1 MEDEVELEETAVST
15 NWVVTCSHLV
25 SVCLSSVCCVE
36 DTVLPLLSLTILV
49 LTSSSSLNVFINC
62 CWEDSIFCLDSADVP
77 NFSVTVSAASFSVP
91 AAALTPE
98 TKVFSSVLAIFE
110 VAVMVDLSVSK
121 KVLSSVFDAYFFSRS
136 EMKDITSWDV

>member
-1 MEDEVELEETAVST
+1 M
-15 NWVVTCSHLV
+15 
-25 SVCLSSVCCVE
+25 
-36 DTVLPLLSLTILV
+36 
-49 LTSSSSLNVFINC
+49 
-62 CWEDSIFCLDSADVP
+62 P
-77 NFSVTVSAASFSVP
+77 NFSVTVSAASDSVP

-98 TKVFSSVLAIFE
+98 TNVFSSVLAIFE